1 MKLYRLKNKGANWGD
16 YGDILLSGM
25 TLHLDRENELLQY
38 ERTGPFQPDITIS
51 GLDDLLVTD
60 SIKKKIET
68 SNLKGFEFKP
78 VIKRH
83 ISLVDW
89 TSWDL
94 ENVDPEFY
102 PDNGEPESYILS
114 LPHSQELADKME
126 SVWEVIVETNGTF
139 INSQTYKLGDKD
151 IDIMRTENSGWFLV
165 TENAKNWI
173 EKNCDKWTE
182 LWDLDDLPY

>member
-1 MKLYRLKNKGANWGD
+1 MKFYRLTYKEMPWGD
-16 YGDILLSGM
+16 YGDILLTGM
-25 TLHLDRENELLQY
+25 TSHLDRHNGLLQY
-38 ERTGPFQPDITIS
+38 ERTGPFQPDIIIS

-60 SIKKKIET
+60 SVKKKIET

-83 ISLVDW
+83 ISIVDW
-89 TSWDL
+89 TTWNL
-94 ENVDPEFY
+94 ESEDPEFY
-102 PDNGEPESYILS
+102 PDNGEPENYVLS

-126 SVWEVIVETNGTF
+126 NVWEVIADENGTF
-139 INSQTYKLGDKD
+139 INSRTYKQGNKE

-165 TENAKNWI
+165 TEKAKLWI

-182 LWDLDDLPY
+182 FWDLDDLPY